1 MKCLL
6 CDINPAMRE
15 AWEKELERR
24 PRLAARKLNL
34 PPRVL
39 LGVEDSPSGVQS
51 AHAAGMTVAMVP
63 DQDQPSVEIAAL
75 CALVAPS
82 LAGIAPFVKESLR
95 RP

>member
-1 MKCLL
+1 MTRW
-6 CDINPAMRE
+6 PA
-15 AWEKELERR
+15 RR
-24 PRLAARKLNL
+24 WWRTASPRRTCICWRRRSSSCRS
-34 PPRVL
+34 RVL

-63 DQDQPSVEIAAL
+63 DQDQPSAEIAAL

-95 RP
+95 RL